1 MKLTVGASVISSIVC
16 FSTLLYRVTVSR
28 AQPLF
33 ALVTSC
39 LMAVKKP
46 VNMTQEKQH
55 ENKRSPSSLLAQ
67 LSVWLTANPNAISSQ
82 SLLSVLYLVG

>member
-1 MKLTVGASVISSIVC
+1 MYEQLLLLLFACFQLTVGDIVISSTVC

-39 LMAVKKP
+39 LIAVKKP
-46 VNMTQEKQH
+46 
-55 ENKRSPSSLLAQ
+55 
-67 LSVWLTANPNAISSQ
+67 ANDPRERT
-82 SLLSVLYLVG
+82 

>member
-1 MKLTVGASVISSIVC
+1 MLLGYISGFKLTVGAMVISSMVC

-46 VNMTQEKQH
+46 ANINQEKQIMDKSH
-55 ENKRSPSSLLAQ
+55 VGLVLAVV
-67 LSVWLTANPNAISSQ
+67 SCKFSCKF
-82 SLLSVLYLVG
+82 